1 LAELRF
7 DANGRSVPVFDSR
20 GVKLRSAFR
29 HARLPITFQSY
40 VRTVPLG
47 RFADGDLVFLPH
59 VTFAVNANPQSFPLD
74 TYAVS
79 FNATMDLPQGLSLNG
94 RRTIDPSIDAGV
106 DPDLEGYDF
115 GLYILRGRLF
125 HSISPVAVV
134 VSRDDVTRIFAI
146 LLALTPLLLIA
157 ALVVAVVSLRP
168 RESGRD
174 LVTGAAAIL
183 VALLPIRAV
192 LVPSDLPGITLV
204 DLALGWEVGLLTA
217 LTAWTAS
224 NLIGGTRRSA
234 VVKLEADGVRSET
247 SNEENACDPG
257 STTDADSTARPGEPP
272 PTA

>member
-1 LAELRF
+1 MGGDDYLAKPFSLDELIARVRAMVRRNDLSTRQETSAVLQYLDLVLDEDRLEVSRGARPISLTPTEFRLLRF
-7 DANGRSVPVFDSR
+7 
-20 GVKLRSAFR
+20 
-29 HARLPITFQSY
+29 
-40 VRTVPLG
+40 
-47 RFADGDLVFLPH
+47 
-59 VTFAVNANPQSFPLD
+59 
-74 TYAVS
+74 
-79 FNATMDLPQGLSLNG
+79 
-94 RRTIDPSIDAGV
+94 
-106 DPDLEGYDF
+106 
-115 GLYILRGRLF
+115 
-125 HSISPVAVV
+125 
-134 VSRDDVTRIFAI
+134 
-146 LLALTPLLLIA
+146 LLIA

-234 VVKLEADGVRSET
+234 VVELEAERVRSET
-247 SNEENACDPG
+247 SNEENACEPG